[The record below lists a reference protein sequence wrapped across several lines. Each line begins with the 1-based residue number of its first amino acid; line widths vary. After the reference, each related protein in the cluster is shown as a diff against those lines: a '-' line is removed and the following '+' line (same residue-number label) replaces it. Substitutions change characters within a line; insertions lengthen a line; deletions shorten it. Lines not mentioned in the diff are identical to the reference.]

1 MKTKTI
7 SKILASF
14 LVLSLTACA
23 SVNSVS
29 LTPIPASRQNK
40 VEAYAQRW
48 IILGFNFDNDF
59 IDPVVEDL
67 KQKCPNGVVSGI
79 LTKDETYSYFLV
91 FRKQLTASGYC
102 NEPRRA
108 SATRTNKTVK
118 R

>member
-1 MKTKTI
+1 MK
-7 SKILASF
+7 SKIFFKITSSL
-14 LVLSLTACA
+14 LLLSLTACA
-23 SVNSVS
+23 SINSVS
-29 LTPIPASRQNK
+29 LTPIPASRQKK
-40 VEAYAQRW
+40 VEASAKRW

-59 IDPVVEDL
+59 IEPVVEDL

-91 FRKQLTASGYC
+91 FRKELTAIGYC

-108 SATRTNKTVK
+108 SNRPTNKTVK